1 MSLIIVIL
9 AVTGCKTLEYTDPD
23 SKASLTYK
31 SMFTS
36 ATDVQ
41 IIYASPDKVVA
52 VSIGSTQNDQ
62 VLEQAGDIIKAQNR
76 EDQ

>member
-1 MSLIIVIL
+1 MILIVIIL
-9 AVTGCKTLEYTDPD
+9 TGCKTLEYSDPD
-23 SKASLTYK
+23 SDATLKYS